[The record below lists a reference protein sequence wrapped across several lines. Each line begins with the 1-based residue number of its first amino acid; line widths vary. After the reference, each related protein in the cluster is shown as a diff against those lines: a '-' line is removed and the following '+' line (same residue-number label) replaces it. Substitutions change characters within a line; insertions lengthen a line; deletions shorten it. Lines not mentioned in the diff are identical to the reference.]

1 MRPVPGLPALT
12 LLSILSLVGVAGIGQ
27 AHGDVDVLKPGQWSG
42 GAGVGFLADTPDGAA
57 EFGAKGHA
65 DYFLTSRVSVGALAQ
80 YAGVGNDFV
89 FGLSAQAKY
98 WWDIPGA
105 GNRAK
110 LVIQGGIGFVRAGV
124 EDDDSGVAFTDGSF
138 LIPVGIGV
146 DYALS
151 RRIALTAELLVNFT
165 SLGEHARVE
174 GREVDLHTN
183 VMPGFYLGVRF

>member
-1 MRPVPGLPALT
+1 MRRASRLFLF
-12 LLSILSLVGVAGIGQ
+12 SILSLVWIGVSSPAS
-27 AHGDVDVLKPGQWSG
+27 GDVDVLRPGQWSG
-42 GAGVGFLADTPDGAA
+42 GAGVGFLANTPDGVA
-57 EFGAKGHA
+57 EFGIKGHA
-65 DYFLTSRVSVGALAQ
+65 DYFWTSSFSVGALAQ

-98 WWDIPGA
+98 WWDLPGTR
-105 GNRAK
+105 NLAK
-110 LVIQGGIGFVRAGV
+110 LVVQGGIGFVRAGI
-124 EDDDSGVAFTDGSF
+124 EDTESGVAFTDGSF

-151 RRIALTAELLVNFT
+151 RRLAVSAELLVNLT
-165 SLGEHARVE
+165 SLGKHVREG

>member
-1 MRPVPGLPALT
+1 MSRASC
-12 LLSILSLVGVAGIGQ
+12 LSLFSVLSLVWIASGP
-27 AHGDVDVLKPGQWSG
+27 AHGDVDVPKPGQWSG
-42 GAGVGFLADTPDGAA
+42 GAGVGFLTNTPDGVA
-57 EFGAKGHA
+57 EFGIKGHA
-65 DYFLTSRVSVGALAQ
+65 DYFWTSSFSVGALAQ

-98 WWDIPGA
+98 WWDIPGS

-110 LVIQGGIGFVRAGV
+110 LVIQGGLGFVRAGI
-124 EDDDSGVAFTDGSF
+124 EDDDTGVAFTDGSF

-151 RRIALTAELLVNFT
+151 RRIALTAEVLVNFT
-165 SLGEHARVE
+165 SLGEHARGE
-174 GREVDLHTN
+174 DGREVDLHTN